1 MATVYRQAK
10 MQGRD
15 TFGRGL
21 AARKPKISGKRVIL
35 NGISSETGHQHGMA
49 ERQGRTAKQQASRK
63 QTRARQSAPEGAS
76 PSGDGARLSSP
87 VASGL
92 RTASVEETE
101 HVFSLFG
108 PDFVF
113 AALLFAGAAA
123 ATVLITG
130 LVPGPG
136 ATVLLALSILI
147 MASSRFVLPFER
159 TVSHVLAKQLAI
171 LYFVV
176 GLPLFLYALGMS
188 IWTHGASLQIA
199 IIAGGSCLVA
209 TVVGI
214 TTLHGRLPGMVVAIT
229 GIVAGGSALMAPLTS
244 LAVIAV
250 SLVGAVVLSSRYMRR
265 VKDGEQQRKIEVRRQ
280 LRAESLLSEFEEN
293 GLGWFWETDRR
304 GNVTYVSPRIAQL
317 LGSTSRGLVG
327 RAFTSL
333 FQLDDGEDKESGR
346 TLQFH
351 LSTRSSFSELRVLA
365 ATEEEQ
371 ERWWSITGRPV
382 LDNFNNFLGFR
393 GSGTD
398 LTDQKRSEEHV
409 TQLARFDSL
418 TKLANRF
425 QMAEWLEK
433 ILQAVQVER
442 RACAV
447 FLLDLD
453 RFKQVNDTMGHPA
466 GDALLRQVADR
477 LRSTVNG
484 SGNVGRLGGDEFQVI
499 LPGRHKH
506 DDLAQLAHRIIE
518 NLSQPYS
525 IEGAR
530 VTIGASVGI
539 SLCPENGTSSEEL
552 IRNADLALYAAKDG
566 GRGRYHFYADD
577 LHSDAEERRQLEQD
591 LRDAMTN
598 GDLELHYQPVVSTT
612 TEKITG
618 FEALLRWKHPIHG
631 YLSPARF
638 IPVAEESGLVTQI
651 GEWALRAACSQLAQW
666 PENVRIAVN
675 VSPLQFASPSL
686 PAIITSALASA
697 QIDPARLEL
706 EITEGVFLNDDST
719 TDTMFSALKAIGV
732 RLALDDFG
740 TGYSSLG
747 YLKKAPFDKIKIDQS
762 FVRGAT
768 LAGSRN
774 GAIISAI
781 VSLAEALNMET
792 TAEGVETLDELDLI
806 RSLGCSH
813 IQGYIYEQA
822 LTATAATERL
832 ATGFSVI
839 ASGPRSA
846 RAPRQ
851 TMLRKVELTCGPHR
865 YQGTIR
871 NISVSGAMVEGLWD
885 VPKDTVF
892 DLHFS
897 NDYAVKVT
905 SRWSKE
911 DRMGVEFDRPMPLD
925 SDGRVIIAPPRR
937 SVDAGDRSILRKTA

>member
-1 MATVYRQAK
+1 MAEDAPARSGEDRRRNSGKARIAPKGEASAHGRSDADVTSSLIGNDFVYTAPVFLAAAVATWLLTGFNPSPLVCGLMATSI
-10 MQGRD
+10 
-15 TFGRGL
+15 GL
-21 AARKPKISGKRVIL
+21 IAL
-35 NGISSETGHQHGMA
+35 
-49 ERQGRTAKQQASRK
+49 SRK
-63 QTRARQSAPEGAS
+63 
-76 PSGDGARLSSP
+76 
-87 VASGL
+87 
-92 RTASVEETE
+92 
-101 HVFSLFG
+101 
-108 PDFVF
+108 
-113 AALLFAGAAA
+113 LLFLERKLASTLGRKLV
-123 ATVLITG
+123 VLN
-130 LVPGPG
+130 L
-136 ATVLLALSILI
+136 
-147 MASSRFVLPFER
+147 
-159 TVSHVLAKQLAI
+159 
-171 LYFVV
+171 VV
-176 GLPLFLYALGMS
+176 GTPMFIYALGLS
-188 IWTHGASLQIA
+188 IWTHGLPVHAVVIAACACLIANMVSIAS
-199 IIAGGSCLVA
+199 
-209 TVVGI
+209 
-214 TTLHGRLPGMVVAIT
+214 LHGRLPGMVVAMT
-229 GIVAGGSALMAPLTS
+229 GMAAGGVIIPAPT
-244 LAVIAV
+244 LAAMI
-250 SLVGAVVLSSRYMRR
+250 LVLSVIGEAVLGNAYLRR
-265 VKDGEQQRKIEVRRQ
+265 VREAEHIRNAEHRRQ
-280 LRAESLLSEFEEN
+280 MRAESLLSEFEQS
-293 GLGWFWETDRR
+293 GQGWFWETDRR
-304 GNVTYVSPRIAQL
+304 GNITYVSVRIASL
-317 LGSTSRGLVG
+317 LGVSARGLVG
-327 RAFTSL
+327 KPFTSL
-333 FQLDDGEDKESGR
+333 FLLDDDMDKESGR

-351 LSTRSSFSELRVLA
+351 LSTRSSFSELQVLA
-365 ATEEEQ
+365 ATKEEE

-382 LDNFNNFLGFR
+382 LDGFNNFLGFR
-393 GSGTD
+393 GSGAD
-398 LTDQKRSEEHV
+398 LTDRKRSEDHV

-433 ILQAVQVER
+433 ILSAVQVER

-477 LRSTVNG
+477 LRSAVNG

-499 LPGRHKH
+499 LPGRHKKDELEH
-506 DDLAQLAHRIIE
+506 LAHRIIE
-518 NLSQPYS
+518 TLSQPYS
-525 IEGAR
+525 IDGAR
-530 VTIGASVGI
+530 VTIGASIGI

-577 LHSDAEERRQLEQD
+577 LHSEAKERRQLEQD
-591 LRDAMTN
+591 LRDAMIG

-618 FEALLRWKHPIHG
+618 FEALLRWNHPVHG

-651 GEWALRAACSQLAQW
+651 GEWALRAACNQLAQW
-666 PENVRIAVN
+666 PDSVRIAVN

-686 PAIITSALASA
+686 PAIITNAIASA

-706 EITEGVFLNDDST
+706 EITEGVFLNDDSA
-719 TDTMFSALKAIGV
+719 TDAMFAALKGIGV

-768 LAGSRN
+768 LQGSRN

-813 IQGYIYEQA
+813 IQGFIYEHA
-822 LTATAATERL
+822 LTAKDASERL
-832 ATGFSVI
+832 ATGLTAI
-839 ASGPRSA
+839 ASGPQSA

-851 TMLRKVELTCGPHR
+851 TMLRKVQLTHGPHS

-892 DLHFS
+892 DLHFTR
-897 NDYAVKVT
+897 DYVVKVT
-905 SRWSKE
+905 SRWSRE
-911 DRMGVEFDRPMPLD
+911 DRMGVEFERPLALD
-925 SDGRVIIAPPRR
+925 SEGRVIIALPRR
-937 SVDAGDRSILRKTA
+937 GGEGSERSILRKAG